1 MVISTV
7 EKEIDVYEDIHVEVE
22 ADTGSIFLGNT
33 HFFMERK
40 TFERLLF
47 TMQAALLEEE
57 MLGNYG
63 DIS

>member
-7 EKEIDVYEDIHVEVE
+7 EKESDVYEEIHVEVE
-22 ADTGSIFLGNT
+22 PDTGSIFLGNT

-57 MLGNYG
+57 LLQKGV
-63 DIS
+63 I

>member
-7 EKEIDVYEDIHVEVE
+7 ENEAEVYEEIHVEVE
-22 ADTGSIFLGNT
+22 PDSASIFLGNT
-33 HFFMERK
+33 HFFMQRK

-57 MLGNYG
+57 MLARQVGE
-63 DIS
+63 

>member
-7 EKEIDVYEDIHVEVE
+7 EKEKEVYEEIHVEVE
-22 ADTGSIFLGNT
+22 PDSASIFLGNT

-47 TMQAALLEEE
+47 TMQGALLEEE
-57 MLGNYG
+57 LLGQQVG
-63 DIS
+63 E

>member
-7 EKEIDVYEDIHVEVE
+7 EKESDVYEEIHVEVE
-22 ADTGSIFLGNT
+22 LDNASIFLGGT

-47 TMQAALLEEE
+47 TMQGALLEEE
-57 MLGNYG
+57 LLANQ
-63 DIS
+63 

>member
-7 EKEIDVYEDIHVEVE
+7 EKEKEVYEEIHVEVE
-22 ADTGSIFLGNT
+22 PDSASIFLGNT

-47 TMQAALLEEE
+47 TMQGALLEEE
-57 MLGNYG
+57 LLAGQPNE
-63 DIS
+63 

>member
-47 TMQAALLEEE
+47 TMQGALLEEE
-57 MLGNYG
+57 MLG
-63 DIS
+63 SQ

>member
-7 EKEIDVYEDIHVEVE
+7 EKESDVYEQIHVEVE
-22 ADTGSIFLGNT
+22 PDTGSIFLGNT

-47 TMQAALLEEE
+47 TMQTALLEEE
-57 MLGNYG
+57 MLAGQVE
-63 DIS
+63 

>member
-7 EKEIDVYEDIHVEVE
+7 EKETEVYEEIHVEIEPDNASV
-22 ADTGSIFLGNT
+22 FLGNT

-57 MLGNYG
+57 MLARQ
-63 DIS
+63 

>member
-7 EKEIDVYEDIHVEVE
+7 EKEVDVYEEIHVEVE
-22 ADTGSIFLGNT
+22 PDHASVFLGNT

-47 TMQAALLEEE
+47 TMQGALLEEE
-57 MLGNYG
+57 LLAGQTN
-63 DIS
+63 D

>member
-7 EKEIDVYEDIHVEVE
+7 ENEVDVYEDIHVEIE
-22 ADTGSIFLGNT
+22 ADSGSIFLGNT

-47 TMQAALLEEE
+47 TMQGALLEEE
-57 MLGNYG
+57 LLANQVGE
-63 DIS
+63 

>member
-7 EKEIDVYEDIHVEVE
+7 EKEADVYEEIHVEVE
-22 ADTGSIFLGNT
+22 PDTASVFIGNT
-33 HFFMERK
+33 HFFIQRK

-57 MLGNYG
+57 LLAGQEK
-63 DIS
+63 

>member
-7 EKEIDVYEDIHVEVE
+7 EKESDVYEEIHVEVE
-22 ADTGSIFLGNT
+22 LDNASIFLGDT

-47 TMQAALLEEE
+47 TMQGALLEEE
-57 MLGNYG
+57 LLAGQ
-63 DIS
+63 IE

>member
-7 EKEIDVYEDIHVEVE
+7 EKETDVYEEINVEVE
-22 ADTGSIFLGNT
+22 PDHASVFLGNT
-33 HFFMERK
+33 HFFMHRK

-57 MLGNYG
+57 LLANQ
-63 DIS
+63 

>member
-7 EKEIDVYEDIHVEVE
+7 EKEKEVYEEIHVEVE
-22 ADTGSIFLGNT
+22 QDSASIFLGNT

-47 TMQAALLEEE
+47 TMQGALLEEE
-57 MLGNYG
+57 LLANQ
-63 DIS
+63 

>member
-7 EKEIDVYEDIHVEVE
+7 ENETDVYEEIHVEIE
-22 ADTGSIFLGNT
+22 PDTGSIFLGNT
-33 HFFMERK
+33 HFFMQRK

-57 MLGNYG
+57 MLTRQVGE
-63 DIS
+63 

>member
-7 EKEIDVYEDIHVEVE
+7 EKESEVYEEIHVEIE
-22 ADTGSIFLGNT
+22 PDTGSIFLGNT

-47 TMQAALLEEE
+47 TMQSALLEEE
-57 MLGNYG
+57 VLG
-63 DIS
+63 SQ

>member
-7 EKEIDVYEDIHVEVE
+7 EKEKDVYEEIHVEIE
-22 ADTGSIFLGNT
+22 PDTGSIFLGNT

-57 MLGNYG
+57 MLARQVE
-63 DIS
+63 

>member
-7 EKEIDVYEDIHVEVE
+7 EKEVDVYEEIHVEVE
-22 ADTGSIFLGNT
+22 PDTASVFIGNT
-33 HFFMERK
+33 HFFIQRK

-57 MLGNYG
+57 LLAGQEN
-63 DIS
+63 

>member
-7 EKEIDVYEDIHVEVE
+7 EKEADVYEEIHVEVE
-22 ADTGSIFLGNT
+22 PDTASVFIGNT
-33 HFFMERK
+33 HFFIQRK

-57 MLGNYG
+57 LLARQSN
-63 DIS
+63 D

>member
-7 EKEIDVYEDIHVEVE
+7 EKESDVYEEIHVEVE
-22 ADTGSIFLGNT
+22 PDTGSIFMGNT

-57 MLGNYG
+57 MLARQVE
-63 DIS
+63 

>member
-7 EKEIDVYEDIHVEVE
+7 ENEADVYEEIHVEVE
-22 ADTGSIFLGNT
+22 PDSASVFLGNT
-33 HFFMERK
+33 HFFMQRK

-57 MLGNYG
+57 ML
-63 DIS
+63 SEQ

>member
-7 EKEIDVYEDIHVEVE
+7 EKEKEVYEEIHVEVE
-22 ADTGSIFLGNT
+22 PDTGSIFLGNT

-47 TMQAALLEEE
+47 TMQGALLEEE
-57 MLGNYG
+57 LLAGQVG
-63 DIS
+63 E

>member
-7 EKEIDVYEDIHVEVE
+7 EKEKDVYEEIHVEVE
-22 ADTGSIFLGNT
+22 SDTGSIFLGNT

-57 MLGNYG
+57 MLAGQVE
-63 DIS
+63 

>member
-7 EKEIDVYEDIHVEVE
+7 EKEKDVYEEIHVEVE
-22 ADTGSIFLGNT
+22 PDTGSIFLGNT

-47 TMQAALLEEE
+47 TMQTALLEEE
-57 MLGNYG
+57 MLAGQVE
-63 DIS
+63 

>member
-7 EKEIDVYEDIHVEVE
+7 EKEADVYEEIHVEVE
-22 ADTGSIFLGNT
+22 PDTGSIFLGNT

-47 TMQAALLEEE
+47 TMQGALLEEE
-57 MLGNYG
+57 LLAGQ
-63 DIS
+63 DK